1 MATEQSCGMGSL
13 GRALSLSLHFPGSC
27 GLPELAQ
34 PSWESKVYA
43 EPSWASSPAC
53 CTAEGAVGR
62 SPDASE
68 HSLQRLGS
76 ALKPSRGTVKNRQT
90 QPLPPR
96 GLAEPY
102 AENKMGELAV
112 LLERLEKKAQSQAL
126 KSCWFNSQLG
136 YMPWLQ
142 V

>member
-1 MATEQSCGMGSL
+1 MTELPDLGHEEMATEQSSGMGGL

-43 EPSWASSPAC
+43 EPTRASSPAC

-62 SPDASE
+62 SPDARG
-68 HSLQRLGS
+68 HCPQRLGS
-76 ALKPSRGTVKNRQT
+76 AQRPSRGTVKNRQT

-96 GLAEPY
+96 RLAEPY
-102 AENKMGELAV
+102 AENKMGE
-112 LLERLEKKAQSQAL
+112 Q
-126 KSCWFNSQLG
+126 W
-136 YMPWLQ
+136 
-142 V
+142 